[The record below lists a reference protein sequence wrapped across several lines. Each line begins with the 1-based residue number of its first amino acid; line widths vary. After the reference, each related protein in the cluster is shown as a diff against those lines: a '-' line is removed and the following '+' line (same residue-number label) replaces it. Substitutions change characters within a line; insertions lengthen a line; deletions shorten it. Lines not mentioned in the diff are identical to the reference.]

1 MASHARS
8 ESNVAYNAPAGAMPA
23 SAFARMIFSTVEEPS
38 DAVPALRAM
47 TLFGLIGG
55 SVLAWAAIGAAAW
68 SAFV

>member
-1 MASHARS
+1 
-8 ESNVAYNAPAGAMPA
+8 
-23 SAFARMIFSTVEEPS
+23 MIFSTVEEPS